1 MNWTLALPGRPCHSA
16 LIKLDQVSLQ
26 NFKLIHHSLF
36 WSLPFGLLFPL
47 LFRVLCSRRARGKM
61 ENGKIQDFRKC
72 GDKLCGGWLG
82 GPFYSTLSFLIG
94 SCRSQTLH
102 FMRARGGRGTP
113 PHNQQQ
119 EERRQP
125 RGNENTTWTGTWIT
139 DWEWLENTNG
149 LTNTCVIIALSAL
162 SQNLHCPVLDMTF
175 R

>member
-1 MNWTLALPGRPCHSA
+1 MQMRILRSILGVLLVIMLSQRYKANELDLGPAWAAVPLI
-16 LIKLDQVSLQ
+16 LIKLDQVPLQ

-36 WSLPFGLLFPL
+36 SSLPVGLLCPL

-82 GPFYSTLSFLIG
+82 GQFYSTLSFLIG

-113 PHNQQQ
+113 PHNQEQ

-125 RGNENTTWTGTWIT
+125 RGNENTT
-139 DWEWLENTNG
+139 
-149 LTNTCVIIALSAL
+149 
-162 SQNLHCPVLDMTF
+162 
-175 R
+175 